1 MHTPLALSTWH
12 IGHGV
17 SQVRGQSVAG
27 GKTKRRRYAFLASPA
42 TGIGLR
48 SKKASQVRHF
58 LQTCDENAWGPR
70 RKRTGPATQKGG
82 TCDDSTRK
90 RNLHQP

>member
-27 GKTKRRRYAFLASPA
+27 GKAKCRRSAFLASPA
-42 TGIGLR
+42 TQMGHR
-48 SKKASQVRHF
+48 DKKASQVRHF
-58 LQTCDENAWGPR
+58 LQTCDENAWDPR
-70 RKRTGPATQKGG
+70 RKRAEPATQKDG
-82 TCDDSTRK
+82 TRDAK
-90 RNLHQP
+90 GRNLR